1 MYLIIAAWAQR
12 TDDGLPEDYARI
24 QSWLDSRIEPGNKIY
39 IPEIKR
45 KKLANPEIAKLE
57 NYSTKIPEEF
67 WDKFQKREIPSKP
80 ETRIN
85 TDTLEKKIM
94 GTKGKLL
101 PHQFERAKKALSF
114 LKYGA

>member
-1 MYLIIAAWAQR
+1 M
-12 TDDGLPEDYARI
+12 
-24 QSWLDSRIEPGNKIY
+24 Y

-45 KKLANPEIAKLE
+45 KKLANPEIEKLE

-85 TDTLEKKIM
+85 TDTLEEKIM
-94 GTKGKLL
+94 GTKESYCRISWRGRKKL
-101 PHQFERAKKALSF
+101 
-114 LKYGA
+114 